1 MWKRSHTLQIVHNTG
16 AGAEV
21 EGRELEVPTGNDR
34 VTKGGV
40 TSNGPKEAI
49 VGGEKITVMVKIGT
63 EPSESEMSEEE
74 ILAQQT

>member
-1 MWKRSHTLQIVHNTG
+1 MVHNTG
-16 AGAEV
+16 VGTEV
-21 EGRELEVPTGNDR
+21 EGRELEDPTGNDR

-40 TSNGPKEAI
+40 TSNCPKEAI
-49 VGGEKITVMVKIGT
+49 GGGEKITFIVKIVT